1 MNKKVEKKEEKKMEM
16 IFKKDVMEI
25 NKDKMEGKDKKFLEV
40 IFEKKMEK
48 VLMILLMLKIIVN

>member
-1 MNKKVEKKEEKKMEM
+1 M
-16 IFKKDVMEI
+16 IFKKDVMEKI
-25 NKDKMEGKDKKFLEV
+25 EGKMEGKDKKFLVV